1 MKRVISFFI
10 VLVAVVAYTSLY
22 TVTEMERAVVI
33 RLGRPVG
40 EPIETSGLKFKL
52 PFVDKVEYFDKR
64 LLEYDSE
71 PKELI
76 TKDKKNIVID
86 NYARWKIVDP
96 LLFLQAVQDER
107 GAQARLDDIIY
118 SEVRERLG
126 QYTLLE
132 IISLKRD
139 EIMERVT
146 KESAEKV
153 KKLGIEI
160 MDVRIKRADLPKQNE
175 ENVYKRMEAERHQ
188 QAKKYRAEG
197 QEKSLEII
205 SQAEKEKTIILAEA
219 YEESETIRGEGDAEA
234 LRIYAD
240 AYNRDPEFYKFTRTL
255 SAYDEIFSGRGQT
268 KIILSTDSELLK
280 YLNSVE

>member
-280 YLNSVE
+280 YLNKVD

>member
-255 SAYDEIFSGRGQT
+255 SAYDEIFKGRGQT
-268 KIILSTDSELLK
+268 KVILSTDSELLK

>member
-1 MKRVISFFI
+1 MKKVISSI
-10 VLVAVVAYTSLY
+10 LILAAIVAYTSLF

-33 RLGRPVG
+33 RLGKPVG
-40 EPIETSGLKFKL
+40 DPIETSGLKVKV
-52 PFVDKVEYFDKR
+52 PFIDRVEYFDKR

-76 TKDKKNIVID
+76 TRDKKNIVID
-86 NYARWKIVDP
+86 NYARWRIVDP
-96 LLFLQAVQDER
+96 LLFLQAVHDER

-132 IISLKRD
+132 IIAIKRD
-139 EIMERVT
+139 EIMEIVT
-146 KESAEKV
+146 QESAEKV

-160 MDVRIKRADLPKQNE
+160 VDVRIKRADLPKQNE

-197 QEKSLEII
+197 QEKALEIV
-205 SQAEKEKTIILAEA
+205 SEAEKDKTIILAEA
-219 YEESETIRGEGDAEA
+219 YEKAEKIKGDGDAAA
-234 LRIYAD
+234 LKIYAD
-240 AYNRDPEFYKFTRTL
+240 AYNRDPEFYRFTRTL
-255 SAYDEIFSGRGQT
+255 SAYDEVLGGEGQT
-268 KIILSTDSELLK
+268 KILLSTDSELWE
-280 YLNSVE
+280 YLNKVE

>member
-1 MKRVISFFI
+1 MKRVISFFL
-10 VLVAVVAYTSLY
+10 VLAVILAFTSLY

-40 EPIETSGLKFKL
+40 EPIETAGLKVKV
-52 PFVDKVEYFDKR
+52 PFIDKVEYFDKR

-96 LLFLQAVQDER
+96 LLFLQAVHDER

-132 IISLKRD
+132 IIALKRD
-139 EIMERVT
+139 EIMEIVT
-146 KESAEKV
+146 RESAEKV

-205 SQAEKEKTIILAEA
+205 SEAEKEKTIILAEA
-219 YEESETIRGEGDAEA
+219 YEKSEIIKGEGDALA
-234 LRIYAD
+234 LRIYDD
-240 AYNRDPEFYKFTRTL
+240 AYNKDPEFYKFRRTL
-255 SAYDEIFSGRGQT
+255 SAYDKILSGRGQT
-268 KIILSTDSELLK
+268 KIILSTDSELWK
-280 YLNSVE
+280 Y

>member
-1 MKRVISFFI
+1 MKRAISFLL
-10 VLVAVVAYTSLY
+10 VLLVILVMSSLY

-33 RLGRPVG
+33 RLGKPVG
-40 EPIETSGLKFKL
+40 KPIETSGLKVKV
-52 PFVDKVEYFDKR
+52 PFIDKVVFFDKR

-86 NYARWKIVDP
+86 NYARWRIVDP
-96 LLFLQAVQDER
+96 LLFLQTVQDER

-139 EIMERVT
+139 EIMDIVT
-146 KESAEKV
+146 RESNDKV

-160 MDVRIKRADLPKQNE
+160 MDARIKRADLPKQNE

-197 QEKSLEII
+197 QEKALEII
-205 SQAEKEKTIILAEA
+205 SEAEKDKTIILAGA
-219 YEESETIRGEGDAEA
+219 YERSQIIKGEGDALA
-234 LRIYAD
+234 LKIYAD

-255 SAYDEIFSGRGQT
+255 SAYDEILGSGGQT
-268 KIILSTDSELLK
+268 KIILSTDSELWK

>member
-255 SAYDEIFSGRGQT
+255 SAYDEIFKGRGQT
-268 KIILSTDSELLK
+268 KVILSTDSELLK
-280 YLNSVE
+280 YLNKVD

>member
-1 MKRVISFFI
+1 MKRVISPI
-10 VLVAVVAYTSLY
+10 LILIAIVAYTSLF

-33 RLGRPVG
+33 RLGKPVG
-40 EPIETSGLKFKL
+40 KPIETSGLKVKI

-96 LLFLQAVQDER
+96 LLFLQAVQNES

-139 EIMERVT
+139 EIMDTVT
-146 KESAEKV
+146 IESHEKV
-153 KKLGIEI
+153 RKLGIEI
-160 MDVRIKRADLPKQNE
+160 VDVRIKRADLPKQNE

-197 QEKSLEII
+197 QEKSLEIV
-205 SQAEKEKTIILAEA
+205 SEAEKEKTIILAGA
-219 YEESETIRGEGDAEA
+219 YEESQTIKGEGDAIA
-234 LRIYAD
+234 LKTYAD
-240 AYNRDPEFYKFTRTL
+240 AYNRDPEFYRFTRTL
-255 SAYDEIFSGRGQT
+255 SAYDEVFGGKGQT
-268 KIILSTDSELLK
+268 KIILSTDSELWK
-280 YLNSVE
+280 YLNRVE

>member
-280 YLNSVE
+280 YLNKID

>member
-1 MKRVISFFI
+1 MKRVISFI
-10 VLVAVVAYTSLY
+10 LVLLVILVMSSLY

-33 RLGRPVG
+33 RLGKPVG
-40 EPIETSGLKFKL
+40 KPIETSGLKVKV
-52 PFVDKVEYFDKR
+52 PFIDKVIFFDKR

-96 LLFLQAVQDER
+96 LLFLQTVQDER

-139 EIMERVT
+139 EIMHIVT
-146 KESAEKV
+146 SESNEKV

-160 MDVRIKRADLPKQNE
+160 MDARIKRADLPKQNE

-205 SQAEKEKTIILAEA
+205 SEAEKDKTIILAEA
-219 YEESETIRGEGDAEA
+219 YEKAEIIKGEGDALA
-234 LRIYAD
+234 LKIYAD

-255 SAYDEIFSGRGQT
+255 AAYDEIFSGKSQT
-268 KIILSTDSELLK
+268 KIILSTDSELWR